1 MQEAFTTAC
10 ARGDAN
16 AVRELL
22 ADSRVDP
29 CTYDCWS
36 LRSAAGRGH
45 TEVVRVLL
53 ADSRFDYA
61 IRYTD
66 VVCVAAR
73 SGRAELMRT
82 LLADGRADPA
92 DWGNAAIRSAVFC
105 DHVEVT
111 RLLLADHRVDAGGA
125 IPCAMRKCSYI
136 FAADER
142 FGIHHYRDLY
152 TEHHPDLVRQYDA
165 MISQCLT
172 MAWLARGIREGRA
185 LAKRLGHTWS
195 DIVWPLS
202 DRLKAGCFEQLDE

>member
-1 MQEAFTTAC
+1 MQEAFTIAC
-10 ARGDAN
+10 VRGDVN

-29 CTYDCWS
+29 RTYDCSS

-45 TEVVRVLL
+45 TAVVRVLL

-61 IRYTD
+61 TRYSD
-66 VVCVAAR
+66 VLCVAAR
-73 SGRAELMRT
+73 SGRADLMGT

-105 DHVEVT
+105 DHTEVT

-136 FAADER
+136 LAVDER
-142 FGIHHYRDLY
+142 FGIHIYRDVY
-152 TEHHPDLVRQYDA
+152 TEHHPDIVRQYDA

-172 MAWLARGIREGRA
+172 MGWI
-185 LAKRLGHTWS
+185 AKQVPPWS

-202 DRLKAGCFEQLDE
+202 DRMRVGCFEQLDE